1 MLLGSLLIV
10 ATPYSVHINMHI
22 NMLTDLSI
30 CAGHVLP
37 YVHMLPC
44 TVCESQVPPI
54 AIFKMID
61 VYTYKY
67 PHTYTHTHTESYP
80 HTLTHTHT
88 RAHILTPTV

>member
-54 AIFKMID
+54 ALTIQNDRCLYIQIP
-61 VYTYKY
+61 THI
-67 PHTYTHTHTESYP
+67 HTYTH
-80 HTLTHTHT
+80 
-88 RAHILTPTV
+88 